1 LLLFL
6 LQHTIVEAQENPPC
20 AAVESEVRKSTA
32 SSSQYFARL
41 RNQTGPYVF
50 PDRRSSP
57 MAWYAYCI
65 VEQQAFQNGIRA
77 RRPVPVEGLKGIADA
92 QTFAYPSGEFSVVV
106 SEYIPTGDLGQKA
119 LLQHAHVVS
128 ECFKRTTVLP
138 FRFGTVF
145 DTDDALRRAVRL
157 NRKAFLQSVVKLK
170 GKAEMHLKLLIKDG
184 SLRQALQE
192 IELPNTVG
200 TEYLTKLREKAVRQR
215 ERQTKARALSV
226 QVHKIFDPLDQDVC
240 CRKVDSGGMLIDIA
254 HLIDHKK
261 VEKYQN
267 KYQTATRHLPGV
279 EVVMSGP
286 WPPYHFISAKRSS

>member
-1 LLLFL
+1 
-6 LQHTIVEAQENPPC
+6 
-20 AAVESEVRKSTA
+20 
-32 SSSQYFARL
+32 
-41 RNQTGPYVF
+41 
-50 PDRRSSP
+50 

-65 VEQQAFQNGIRA
+65 VEQQAFQGGIRA
-77 RRPVPVEGLKGIADA
+77 RRPVPVENLRGIAEA
-92 QTFAYPSGEFSVVV
+92 QTFAYPSGEFSVIV
-106 SEYIPTGDLGQKA
+106 SEYIPTGDLKQSA

-145 DTDDALRRAVRL
+145 DTDEALRRAVRL
-157 NRKAFLQSVVKLK
+157 NRKAFLESVVKLR

-184 SLRQALQE
+184 SMREALQE
-192 IELPNTVG
+192 IELPATVG
-200 TEYLTKLREKAVRQR
+200 SEYLSKLREKAVRQR
-215 ERQTKARALSV
+215 ERHTKARALSV

-240 CRKVDSGGMLIDIA
+240 CRKIDSGGMLIDIA

-267 KYQTATRHLPGV
+267 RYQMATRHLPGI

-286 WPPYHFISAKRSS
+286 WPPYHFIPGKRSS